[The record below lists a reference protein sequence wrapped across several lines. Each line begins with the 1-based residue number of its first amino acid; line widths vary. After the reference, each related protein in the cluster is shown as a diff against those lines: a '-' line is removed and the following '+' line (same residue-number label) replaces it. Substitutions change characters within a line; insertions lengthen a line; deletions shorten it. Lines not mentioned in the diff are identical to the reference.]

1 MFLRYRRGAG
11 AMSLRAG
18 IAALAFL
25 AAMAAPASAETYPS
39 RPVTI
44 LVPFAAGGGSD
55 LLARLVA
62 QKLEEKL
69 GKPFIIEN
77 RPGAG
82 TMLAAMQAVRS
93 APDGY
98 TLMQATSSTMAIN
111 VSMQKKMP
119 YDPLKDLVPVALLS
133 SSPFFL
139 VVNKDLPVK
148 SVAELIALAKSKPN
162 GLNYGS
168 GGPGSMHHL
177 STELL
182 QSMAGIEMTHV
193 PYKATPPAMNDLL
206 AGHIQVL
213 FGDTTSVLP
222 MIQQGSVR
230 ALGVTTA
237 KRSPAAPDVP
247 AVAETLPGYESAS
260 WQMLVA
266 PGATPPDVIA
276 LLNREVH
283 AIFSEP
289 AVIAELERRG
299 IGPALTG
306 PPEQLRQFVGQE
318 ILRWGGV
325 VRRAGLEGSQ

>member
-1 MFLRYRRGAG
+1 M
-11 AMSLRAG
+11 MSMRFWPSVLISLLVFA
-18 IAALAFL
+18 
-25 AAMAAPASAETYPS
+25 AAPASAQQYPS

-44 LVPFAAGGGSD
+44 VVPFAAGGGSD

-82 TMLAAMQAVRS
+82 TTLAAMQVVRS
-93 APDGY
+93 TPDGY

-111 VSMQKKMP
+111 VSMQKKIP
-119 YDPLKDLVPVALLS
+119 YEPLKDLVPVALLS

-139 VVNKDLPVK
+139 VVRADSPVK
-148 SVAELIALAKSKPN
+148 TVADLIALAKAKPN
-162 GLNYGS
+162 SLNYGS

-182 QSMAGIEMTHV
+182 QSLAGIQMTHV

-206 AGHIQVL
+206 AGNIQVL

-222 MIQQGSVR
+222 MIRQGTVR
-230 ALGVTTA
+230 GVAVTTV
-237 KRSPAAPDVP
+237 KRSPAAPDIP
-247 AVAETLPGYESAS
+247 AVAETVPGYESAS

-266 PGATPPDVIA
+266 PGATPPEVIA

-283 AIFSEP
+283 TIFSNP
-289 AVIAELERRG
+289 AVVAELERRG
-299 IGPALTG
+299 VGPALTG
-306 PPEQLRQFVGQE
+306 TPDEVREFVKKE
-318 ILRWGGV
+318 IVRWGDV
-325 VRRAGLEGSQ
+325 VRRAGLEHSQ

>member
-1 MFLRYRRGAG
+1 MRFCLSA
-11 AMSLRAG
+11 L
-18 IAALAFL
+18 IALLVLA
-25 AAMAAPASAETYPS
+25 AAPAGAQQYPS

-44 LVPFAAGGGSD
+44 VVPFAAGGGSD

-82 TMLAAMQAVRS
+82 TTLAAMQAVR
-93 APDGY
+93 ATPDGY
-98 TLMQATSSTMAIN
+98 TLMQATSTTMAIN

-119 YDPLKDLVPVALLS
+119 YEPLKDLVPVALLS

-139 VVNKDLPVK
+139 VVKSDSPVK
-148 SVAELIALAKSKPN
+148 TVADLIALAKSKPN

-182 QSMAGIEMTHV
+182 QSLAGIEMTHV

-222 MIQQGSVR
+222 MIQQGTVR
-230 ALGVTTA
+230 GIAVTTA
-237 KRSPAAPDVP
+237 KRSPAAPDIP

-266 PGATPPDVIA
+266 PGATPPEVIA

-283 AIFSEP
+283 TIFSNP

-306 PPEQLRQFVGQE
+306 TPDEVRDFVKKE
-318 ILRWGGV
+318 IVRWGEV

>member
-1 MFLRYRRGAG
+1 
-11 AMSLRAG
+11 MSVRFCHSAL
-18 IAALAFL
+18 IALSILA
-25 AAMAAPASAETYPS
+25 AAPANAQQYPS

-44 LVPFAAGGGSD
+44 VVPFAAGGGSD

-82 TMLAAMQAVRS
+82 TTLAAMQTVRA

-119 YDPLKDLVPVALLS
+119 YEPLKDLVPVALLS

-139 VVNKDLPVK
+139 VVRSDSPVK
-148 SVAELIALAKSKPN
+148 TVADLIALAKAKPN

-182 QSMAGIEMTHV
+182 QSLAGIEMTHV

-222 MIQQGSVR
+222 MIQQGTVR
-230 ALGVTTA
+230 GVAVTTV
-237 KRSPAAPDVP
+237 KRSPAAPDIP
-247 AVAETLPGYESAS
+247 AVAETVPGYESAS

-266 PGATPPDVIA
+266 PGATPPEVVA

-283 AIFSEP
+283 VIFSNP

-306 PPEQLRQFVGQE
+306 TPDEVRDFVKKE
-318 ILRWGGV
+318 IVRWGDV

>member
-1 MFLRYRRGAG
+1 
-11 AMSLRAG
+11 MSMRFCLS
-18 IAALAFL
+18 ALISLLVL
-25 AAMAAPASAETYPS
+25 AAAPASAQQYPS

-44 LVPFAAGGGSD
+44 VVPFAAGGGSD

-82 TMLAAMQAVRS
+82 TTLAAMQAVRS
-93 APDGY
+93 TPDGY
-98 TLMQATSSTMAIN
+98 TLMQATSTTMAIN

-119 YDPLKDLVPVALLS
+119 YEPLKDLVPVALLS

-139 VVNKDLPVK
+139 VVNANSPVK
-148 SVAELIALAKSKPN
+148 TVADLIAVAKSKPN

-182 QSMAGIEMTHV
+182 QSLAGIEMTHV

-222 MIQQGSVR
+222 MIQQGTVR
-230 ALGVTTA
+230 GIAVTTV
-237 KRSPAAPDVP
+237 KRSPAAPDIP
-247 AVAETLPGYESAS
+247 AVAETVPGYESAS

-266 PGATPPDVIA
+266 PGATPPEVIA

-283 AIFSEP
+283 TIFSNP

-299 IGPALTG
+299 VGPALTG
-306 PPEQLRQFVGQE
+306 TPDEVRDFVKKE
-318 ILRWGGV
+318 IVRWSDV

>member
-1 MFLRYRRGAG
+1 MMDWLVRVAWL
-11 AMSLRAG
+11 ALLA
-18 IAALAFL
+18 IAAS
-25 AAMAAPASAETYPS
+25 APAQAEIYPS

-44 LVPFAAGGGSD
+44 VVPFAAGGGSD

-77 RPGAG
+77 RPGAA
-82 TMLAAMQAVRS
+82 TTLAAMQAVR
-93 APDGY
+93 ATPDGT

-111 VSMQKKMP
+111 VSMSRKMP
-119 YDPLKDLVPVALLS
+119 YEPLKDLVPVALLS

-139 VVNKDLPVK
+139 VVNNNSPIR
-148 SVAELIALAKSKPN
+148 SVADLIALAKANPN

-182 QSMAGIEMTHV
+182 QSLAGIQMTHV

-213 FGDTTSVLP
+213 FGDTTSTLP
-222 MIQQGSVR
+222 MIQQGAVR
-230 ALGVTTA
+230 GVAVTTA
-237 KRSPAAPDVP
+237 KRSPAAPDIP
-247 AVAETLPGYESAS
+247 AVAETVPGFESAS

-266 PGATPPDVIA
+266 PGAPPPEVIA

-283 AIFSEP
+283 AIFSNP
-289 AVIAELERRG
+289 AVIGELERRG

-306 PPEQLRQFVGQE
+306 NPAEVSEFVKKE
-318 ILRWGGV
+318 IVRWSDV

>member
-1 MFLRYRRGAG
+1 MGRI
-11 AMSLRAG
+11 SL
-18 IAALAFL
+18 LMLSVVMML
-25 AAMAAPASAETYPS
+25 AAVPARAEQYPA

-44 LVPFAAGGGSD
+44 MVPFSAGGGSD

-69 GKPFIIEN
+69 GKPFVIEN

-82 TMLAAMQAVRS
+82 TTLAAMIVTR
-93 APDGY
+93 APADGY

-111 VSMQKKMP
+111 VSMHKKLP
-119 YDPLKDLVPVALLS
+119 YEPLKDLVPVALLS

-139 VVNKDLPVK
+139 VVRPDSPIK
-148 SVAELIALAKSKPN
+148 SVADLIATAKAKPN
-162 GLNYGS
+162 SLNYGS

-182 QSMAGIEMTHV
+182 ESLAGIKMTHV
-193 PYKATPPAMNDLL
+193 PYKATPPAMNDLI

-213 FGDTTSVLP
+213 FGDTTSTLP
-222 MIQQGSVR
+222 MIRQGR
-230 ALGVTTA
+230 LRGIAVTTA
-237 KRSPAAPDVP
+237 KRSPAAPDIP
-247 AVAETLPGYESAS
+247 TVAETVPGFESAS

-266 PGATPPDVIA
+266 PGATPPEVIA
-276 LLNREVH
+276 LLNREIH
-283 AIFSEP
+283 TIFSEP
-289 AVIAELERRG
+289 STIKELERRG

-306 PPEQLRQFVGQE
+306 TPAEVSEFDKKE
-318 ILRWGGV
+318 IVRWRGV

>member
-1 MFLRYRRGAG
+1 MR
-11 AMSLRAG
+11 SLSAV
-18 IAALAFL
+18 AALAFVTL
-25 AAMAAPASAETYPS
+25 FAGAPTHAQQYPS

-44 LVPFAAGGGSD
+44 VVPFAAGGGSD

-77 RPGAG
+77 RPGAA
-82 TMLAAMQAVRS
+82 TTLAAMQVVRA

-111 VSMQKKMP
+111 VSMSKKMS
-119 YDPLKDLVPVALLS
+119 YEPLKDLVPVALLS

-139 VVNKDLPVK
+139 VVNKDSPLQ
-148 SVAELIALAKSKPN
+148 SVADLIALAKAKPN
-162 GLNYGS
+162 SLNYGS

-182 QSMAGIEMTHV
+182 QSLAGIQMTHV

-206 AGHIQVL
+206 AGNIQVL
-213 FGDTTSVLP
+213 FGDTTSTLP
-222 MIQQGSVR
+222 FIKQGTVR
-230 ALGVTTA
+230 ALAVTTA

-247 AVAETLPGYESAS
+247 AVAETVPGFESAS

-266 PGATPPDVIA
+266 PGATPPEVIA

-283 AIFSEP
+283 AIFSNP
-289 AVIAELERRG
+289 AVIGELERRG
-299 IGPALTG
+299 VGPALTG
-306 PPEQLRQFVGQE
+306 NPAEVQDFVKQE
-318 ILRWGGV
+318 IVRWSDV

>member
-1 MFLRYRRGAG
+1 MTMRLCL
-11 AMSLRAG
+11 STLV
-18 IAALAFL
+18 ALSTL
-25 AAMAAPASAETYPS
+25 AAAPASAQQYPS

-44 LVPFAAGGGSD
+44 VVPFAAGGGSD

-82 TMLAAMQAVRS
+82 TTLAAMQAVRS
-93 APDGY
+93 TPDGY
-98 TLMQATSSTMAIN
+98 TLMQATSTTMAIN

-119 YDPLKDLVPVALLS
+119 YEPLKDLVPVALLS

-139 VVNKDLPVK
+139 VVNSNSPVK
-148 SVAELIALAKSKPN
+148 TVADLIALAKSKPN

-182 QSMAGIEMTHV
+182 QSLAGIKMTHV

-222 MIQQGSVR
+222 MIQQGTVR
-230 ALGVTTA
+230 GIAVTTA
-237 KRSPAAPDVP
+237 KRSPAAPDIP
-247 AVAETLPGYESAS
+247 AVAETVPGYESAS

-266 PGATPPDVIA
+266 PGATPPEVIA

-283 AIFSEP
+283 TIFSNP

-306 PPEQLRQFVGQE
+306 TPDEVRDFVKKE
-318 ILRWGGV
+318 IVRWSDV

>member
-1 MFLRYRRGAG
+1 MGARFCLS
-11 AMSLRAG
+11 AL
-18 IAALAFL
+18 IALSVL
-25 AAMAAPASAETYPS
+25 AAAPTNAQQYPS

-44 LVPFAAGGGSD
+44 VVPFAAGGGSD

-82 TMLAAMQAVRS
+82 TTLAAMQTVRS
-93 APDGY
+93 TPDGT
-98 TLMQATSSTMAIN
+98 TLMQATSTTMAIN
-111 VSMQKKMP
+111 VSMQKKMA
-119 YDPLKDLVPVALLS
+119 YEPLKDLVPVALLS

-139 VVNKDLPVK
+139 VVRSDSPVK
-148 SVAELIALAKSKPN
+148 TVADLIALAKSKPN

-182 QSMAGIEMTHV
+182 QSLAGIEMTHV

-222 MIQQGSVR
+222 MIQQGTVR
-230 ALGVTTA
+230 GIAVTTV
-237 KRSPAAPDVP
+237 KRSPAAPDIP
-247 AVAETLPGYESAS
+247 AVAETVPGYESAS

-266 PGATPPDVIA
+266 PGATPPEVVA

-283 AIFSEP
+283 TIFSNP

-306 PPEQLRQFVGQE
+306 TPDEVRDFVKKE
-318 ILRWGGV
+318 IVRWGDV

>member
-1 MFLRYRRGAG
+1 MKLRLCVAVL
-11 AMSLRAG
+11 ALLS
-18 IAALAFL
+18 ALA
-25 AAMAAPASAETYPS
+25 APVQAETYPS

-44 LVPFAAGGGSD
+44 VVPFAAGGGSD

-82 TMLAAMQAVRS
+82 TTLAAMQAVRA

-111 VSMQKKMP
+111 VSMSKKLP
-119 YDPLKDLVPVALLS
+119 YEPLKDLVPVALLS

-222 MIQQGSVR
+222 MMQQGSVR
-230 ALGVTTA
+230 PLGVTTV

-266 PGATPPDVIA
+266 PGATPPEVIA
-276 LLNREVH
+276 LLNSAVH
-283 AIFSEP
+283 QSFSEP

-299 IGPALTG
+299 IGPAITG
-306 PPEQLRQFVGQE
+306 TPDEVREFVKQE
-318 ILRWGGV
+318 IVRWSGV

>member
-1 MFLRYRRGAG
+1 
-11 AMSLRAG
+11 MSMR
-18 IAALAFL
+18 FWL
-25 AAMAAPASAETYPS
+25 AAPISLWLVAAAPASAQQYPS
-39 RPVTI
+39 SPVTI
-44 LVPFAAGGGSD
+44 VVPFAAGGGSD

-82 TMLAAMQAVRS
+82 TTLAAIQTVRA

-119 YDPLKDLVPVALLS
+119 YEPLKDLVPVALLS

-139 VVNKDLPVK
+139 VVRSDSPVK
-148 SVAELIALAKSKPN
+148 TVADLIALAKAKPN
-162 GLNYGS
+162 SLNYGS

-182 QSMAGIEMTHV
+182 QSLAGIQMTHV
-193 PYKATPPAMNDLL
+193 PYKATPPAMNDLM

-213 FGDTTSVLP
+213 FGDTTSTLP
-222 MIQQGSVR
+222 FIKQGTVR
-230 ALGVTTA
+230 ALAVTTA

-247 AVAETLPGYESAS
+247 AVAETVPGFESAS

-266 PGATPPDVIA
+266 PGATPPEVIA
-276 LLNREVH
+276 LLNRTVH
-283 AIFSEP
+283 DIFSDP
-289 AVIAELERRG
+289 AVIGELERRG

-306 PPEQLRQFVGQE
+306 NPDEVQEFVKKE
-318 ILRWGGV
+318 IVRWSDV
-325 VRRAGLEGSQ
+325 VRRAGLEHSQ

>member
-1 MFLRYRRGAG
+1 MNSQMRVTT
-11 AMSLRAG
+11 
-18 IAALAFL
+18 LAIL
-25 AAMAAPASAETYPS
+25 AAFAGTPSYAQQYPS
-39 RPVTI
+39 RPITI
-44 LVPFAAGGGSD
+44 AVPFAAGGGSD

-69 GKPFIIEN
+69 GKPVIIEN
-77 RPGAG
+77 RPGAA
-82 TMLAAMQAVRS
+82 TTLAAMQVVRA

-119 YDPLKDLVPVALLS
+119 YEPLKDLVPVALLS

-139 VVNKDLPVK
+139 VVNNNSPVK
-148 SVAELIALAKSKPN
+148 TVADLIALAKAQPN
-162 GLNYGS
+162 SLNYGS

-182 QSMAGIEMTHV
+182 QSLAGIQMTHV
-193 PYKATPPAMNDLL
+193 PYKATPPAMNDLM

-213 FGDTTSVLP
+213 FGDTTSTLP
-222 MIQQGSVR
+222 FINQGTVR
-230 ALGVTTA
+230 GVAVTTA
-237 KRSPAAPDVP
+237 KRSPARPDIP
-247 AVAETLPGYESAS
+247 TVAETVPGYESAS

-266 PGATPPDVIA
+266 PGATPPEVIA

-283 AIFSEP
+283 AIFSDP
-289 AVIAELERRG
+289 AVIAELTKRG
-299 IGPALTG
+299 VGPALTG
-306 PPEQLRQFVGQE
+306 TPAEVQDFVKQE
-318 ILRWGGV
+318 IVRWSDV

>member
-1 MFLRYRRGAG
+1 MRMRTL
-11 AMSLRAG
+11 
-18 IAALAFL
+18 IAAVALVAAAIAGSKALAQSY
-25 AAMAAPASAETYPS
+25 PA

-44 LVPFAAGGGSD
+44 VVPFAAGGGSD
-55 LLARLVA
+55 LLARLVS

-77 RPGAG
+77 RPGAA
-82 TMLAAMQAVRS
+82 TMLAAMQVVRS

-119 YDPLKDLVPVALLS
+119 YEPLKDLVPVALLS

-139 VVNKDLPVK
+139 VVNKDSPLH
-148 SVAELIALAKSKPN
+148 SVADLIALAKAKPN
-162 GLNYGS
+162 SLNYGS

-182 QSMAGIEMTHV
+182 QNLAGIQMTHV

-206 AGHIQVL
+206 AGNIQVL
-213 FGDTTSVLP
+213 FGDTTSTLP
-222 MIQQGSVR
+222 FIKQGTVR
-230 ALGVTTA
+230 ALAVTTV
-237 KRSPAAPDVP
+237 KRSPAVPDVP
-247 AVAETLPGYESAS
+247 TVAETVPGFESAS

-266 PGATPPDVIA
+266 PGATPPEVIA

-283 AIFSEP
+283 AIFSDP
-289 AVIAELERRG
+289 TVIHELERRG
-299 IGPALTG
+299 VGPALTG
-306 PPEQLRQFVGQE
+306 NPEGVRQFVKKE
-318 ILRWGGV
+318 IVRWSDV
-325 VRRAGLEGSQ
+325 VRRAGLEHSQ

>member
-1 MFLRYRRGAG
+1 MRRRT
-11 AMSLRAG
+11 L
-18 IAALAFL
+18 IAAVALVAAAIAGSKALAQSY
-25 AAMAAPASAETYPS
+25 PA

-44 LVPFAAGGGSD
+44 VVPFAAGGGSD
-55 LLARLVA
+55 LLARLVS

-77 RPGAG
+77 RPGAA
-82 TMLAAMQAVRS
+82 TMLAAMQVVRS

-119 YDPLKDLVPVALLS
+119 YEPLKDLVPVALLS

-139 VVNKDLPVK
+139 VVNKDSPLH
-148 SVAELIALAKSKPN
+148 SVADLIALAKAKPN
-162 GLNYGS
+162 SLNYGS

-182 QSMAGIEMTHV
+182 QNLAGIQMTHV

-206 AGHIQVL
+206 AGNIQVL
-213 FGDTTSVLP
+213 FGDTTSTLP
-222 MIQQGSVR
+222 FIKQGTVR
-230 ALGVTTA
+230 ALAVTTV
-237 KRSPAAPDVP
+237 KRSPAVPDVP
-247 AVAETLPGYESAS
+247 TVAETVPGFESAS

-266 PGATPPDVIA
+266 PGATPPEVIA

-283 AIFSEP
+283 AIFSDP
-289 AVIAELERRG
+289 TVIHELERRG
-299 IGPALTG
+299 VGPALTG
-306 PPEQLRQFVGQE
+306 NPEGVRQFVKKE
-318 ILRWGGV
+318 IVRWSDV
-325 VRRAGLEGSQ
+325 VRRAGLEHSQ

>member
-1 MFLRYRRGAG
+1 MTVRI
-11 AMSLRAG
+11 SLS
-18 IAALAFL
+18 ILTTLLALL
-25 AAMAAPASAETYPS
+25 TTPAHAQQYPS

-44 LVPFAAGGGSD
+44 VVPFAAGGGSD

-77 RPGAG
+77 RPGAA
-82 TMLAAMQAVRS
+82 TTLAAMQVVRAV
-93 APDGY
+93 PDGY

-111 VSMQKKMP
+111 VSMSKKLA
-119 YDPLKDLVPVALLS
+119 YEPLKDLVPVALLS

-139 VVNKDLPVK
+139 VVNKDSPLQ
-148 SVAELIALAKSKPN
+148 SVADLISLAKAKPN
-162 GLNYGS
+162 SLNYGS

-182 QSMAGIEMTHV
+182 QSLAGIQMTHV

-206 AGHIQVL
+206 AGNIQVL
-213 FGDTTSVLP
+213 FGDTTSTLP
-222 MIQQGSVR
+222 FIKQGTVR
-230 ALGVTTA
+230 ALAVTTA

-247 AVAETLPGYESAS
+247 AVAETVPGFESAS

-266 PGATPPDVIA
+266 PGATPPEVIA
-276 LLNREVH
+276 LLNREVY
-283 AIFSEP
+283 AIFSNP
-289 AVIAELERRG
+289 AVIGELERRG

-306 PPEQLRQFVGQE
+306 NPAEVQDFVKQE
-318 ILRWGGV
+318 IVRWSDV

>member
-1 MFLRYRRGAG
+1 
-11 AMSLRAG
+11 MSMRFCLS
-18 IAALAFL
+18 ALISLLVL
-25 AAMAAPASAETYPS
+25 AAAPASAQQYPS

-44 LVPFAAGGGSD
+44 VVPFAAGGGSD

-82 TMLAAMQAVRS
+82 TTLAAMQAVRS
-93 APDGY
+93 TPDGY
-98 TLMQATSSTMAIN
+98 TLMQATSTTMAIN

-119 YDPLKDLVPVALLS
+119 YEPLKDLVPVALLS

-139 VVNKDLPVK
+139 VVKSDSPVK
-148 SVAELIALAKSKPN
+148 TVADLIALAKSKPN

-182 QSMAGIEMTHV
+182 QSLAGIEMTHV

-222 MIQQGSVR
+222 MIQQGTVR
-230 ALGVTTA
+230 GIAVTTV
-237 KRSPAAPDVP
+237 KRSPAAPDIP
-247 AVAETLPGYESAS
+247 AVAETVPGYESAS

-266 PGATPPDVIA
+266 PGATPPEVIA

-283 AIFSEP
+283 TIFSNP

-299 IGPALTG
+299 VGPALTG
-306 PPEQLRQFVGQE
+306 TPDEVRDFVKKE
-318 ILRWGGV
+318 IVRWSDV

>member
-1 MFLRYRRGAG
+1 MLGILAG
-11 AMSLRAG
+11 
-18 IAALAFL
+18 LA
-25 AAMAAPASAETYPS
+25 AAPAHAQQYPS

-44 LVPFAAGGGSD
+44 VVPFAAGGGSD

-62 QKLEEKL
+62 QKLEEKFAR
-69 GKPFIIEN
+69 PFIIEN
-77 RPGAG
+77 RPGAA
-82 TMLAAMQAVRS
+82 TTLAAMQVVRA

-111 VSMQKKMP
+111 VSMSKKMP
-119 YDPLKDLVPVALLS
+119 YEPLKDLVPVALLS

-139 VVNKDLPVK
+139 VVKNDSPVK
-148 SVAELIALAKSKPN
+148 TVADLIALAKTKPN

-182 QSMAGIEMTHV
+182 QSLAGIQMTHV
-193 PYKATPPAMNDLL
+193 PYKATPPAMNDLM

-213 FGDTTSVLP
+213 FGDTTSTLP
-222 MIQQGSVR
+222 FIKQGTVR
-230 ALGVTTA
+230 GIAVTTA
-237 KRSPAAPDVP
+237 KRSPAAPDIP
-247 AVAETLPGYESAS
+247 AMAETVPGYESAS

-276 LLNREVH
+276 TLNREVH
-283 AIFSEP
+283 AIFSNP
-289 AVIAELERRG
+289 AVIGELERRG

-306 PPEQLRQFVGQE
+306 NPAEVQDFVKAE
-318 ILRWGGV
+318 IVRWSDV

>member
-1 MFLRYRRGAG
+1 MRTSFLV
-11 AMSLRAG
+11 LV
-18 IAALAFL
+18 ALAAF
-25 AAMAAPASAETYPS
+25 AAAPSHAQQYPS

-44 LVPFAAGGGSD
+44 VVPFAAGGGSD

-77 RPGAG
+77 RPGAA
-82 TMLAAMQAVRS
+82 TTLAAMQVVRA

-111 VSMQKKMP
+111 VSMSKKMS
-119 YDPLKDLVPVALLS
+119 YEPLKDLVPVALLS

-139 VVNKDLPVK
+139 VVKNDSPVK
-148 SVAELIALAKSKPN
+148 TVADLIALAKAKPN

-182 QSMAGIEMTHV
+182 QSLAGIQMTHV
-193 PYKATPPAMNDLL
+193 PYKATPPAMNDLM

-213 FGDTTSVLP
+213 FGDTTSTLP
-222 MIQQGSVR
+222 FIKQGTVR
-230 ALGVTTA
+230 GVAVTTA
-237 KRSPAAPDVP
+237 KRSPAAPDIP
-247 AVAETLPGYESAS
+247 AMSETVPGYESAS

-266 PGATPPDVIA
+266 PGATPPEVIA

-283 AIFSEP
+283 AIFSNP
-289 AVIAELERRG
+289 AVIGELERRG
-299 IGPALTG
+299 VGPALTG
-306 PPEQLRQFVGQE
+306 NPAEVQDFVKSE
-318 ILRWGGV
+318 IVRWSDV